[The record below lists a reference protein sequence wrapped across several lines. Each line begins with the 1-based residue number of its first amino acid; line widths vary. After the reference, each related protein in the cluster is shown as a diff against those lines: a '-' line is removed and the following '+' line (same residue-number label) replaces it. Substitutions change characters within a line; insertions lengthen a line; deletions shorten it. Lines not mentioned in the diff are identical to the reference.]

1 MDVEVMAASSDW
13 VCTKNHMPKKSIK
26 KDSAFRTRTFS
37 SEPVA
42 ERNQCGLLWT
52 ALLFL
57 GTAFSFRSS
66 GDLELDEAFAT
77 PGGFSPCRMFRVDLP
92 ISWSYYRDKRKNGS
106 TTTHKSLI
114 QSRRHSTY
122 FSLKHS
128 MNILIFPDNLID

>member
-1 MDVEVMAASSDW
+1 MAASADW

-26 KDSAFRTRTFS
+26 NDSAFRTRTFS

-92 ISWSYYRDKRKNGS
+92 ISWSYYKAKRKTWVNNNTQKLDTKPSPFHLLFVEASDEYLDLSGQLDRLS
-106 TTTHKSLI
+106 GNS
-114 QSRRHSTY
+114 
-122 FSLKHS
+122 
-128 MNILIFPDNLID
+128 